1 MMEKKMET
9 TTMGLYYKD
18 YIRAILELDW
28 DNGKWKLLQWGY
40 IGILLGLY
48 WGYNRIMENKWKL
61 TPQAARYLIACGCV
75 VWVGV
80 VTRAFFSQ

>member
-1 MMEKKMET
+1 MSRRLSYSVRFIHYGFGLGVCSWDTIGMMEKKMET

-18 YIRAILELDW
+18 YIRVILELYW

-48 WGYNRIMENKWKL
+48 WG
-61 TPQAARYLIACGCV
+61 
-75 VWVGV
+75 
-80 VTRAFFSQ
+80 